1 MVYSFVQIL
10 SEDLYKCSGRLF
22 CLGKGCAVN
31 MICLK
36 TEKTMILISYSHF
49 GLYSKHGYFGEE
61 NVGGDW
67 AKSILR

>member
-1 MVYSFVQIL
+1 M
-10 SEDLYKCSGRLF
+10 
-22 CLGKGCAVN
+22 N